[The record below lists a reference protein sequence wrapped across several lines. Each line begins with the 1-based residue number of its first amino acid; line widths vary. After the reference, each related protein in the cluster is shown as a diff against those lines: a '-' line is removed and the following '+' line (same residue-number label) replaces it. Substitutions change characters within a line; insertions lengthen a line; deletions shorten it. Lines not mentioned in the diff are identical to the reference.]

1 MESCRGLFKK
11 LNTLLLILQYINS
24 LLMFVIDNKDLF
36 KTNVEHHNIFRRRIN
51 NLHLPHVN
59 LTTYQKGVD
68 YSGIRIFNSISTDI
82 KDISDSPVKFK
93 TALKHF
99 LYSHS
104 FYTPDKYYNRWF
116 IIISSGVCVVI
127 LSYAPFTI
135 MFITVI
141 CNGLLHL

>member
-11 LNTLLLILQYINS
+11 LNTLLLILQYIYS

-59 LTTYQKGVD
+59 LTTYQKGA
-68 YSGIRIFNSISTDI
+68 YHSGIRVFDSLTADI
-82 KDISDSPVKFK
+82 KDISDNPVKFK
-93 TALKHF
+93 TALEHF

-104 FYTPDKYYNRWF
+104 FYMLQEYYNR
-116 IIISSGVCVVI
+116 
-127 LSYAPFTI
+127 
-135 MFITVI
+135 
-141 CNGLLHL
+141 